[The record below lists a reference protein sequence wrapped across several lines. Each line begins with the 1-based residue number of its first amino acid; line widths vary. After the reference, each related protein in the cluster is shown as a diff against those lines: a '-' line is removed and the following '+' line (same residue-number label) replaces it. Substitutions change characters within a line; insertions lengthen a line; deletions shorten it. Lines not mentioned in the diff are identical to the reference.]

1 MKVTLNVYSDIE
13 LSVRF
18 DKYQK
23 GGTAIILEHVDGDIG
38 FTEQYAI
45 ATVYVVELEQFS
57 DEYVA
62 IKNYAENEGVL
73 NALIDGGVVEEEA
86 VAIIRSGFVDLPIHK
101 LTVRAIKKMKEEVIE

>member
-1 MKVTLNVYSDIE
+1 MKVTLKRFAQIE
-13 LSVRF
+13 LDVRF
-18 DKYQK
+18 DRYRN
-23 GGTAIILEHVDGDIG
+23 GGIAIILEHTDEDMG